1 MCKKASVPTKSG
13 RSGLYF
19 SYNFFNKLP
28 EVPLK
33 ASLVF
38 LFSLM
43 CSAASYGAE
52 TDQFTRRE
60 EPLEDIAGL
69 VNTKANEA
77 IKTSL
82 EKLNNAQS
90 GCQEEVLYKELR
102 KHFANH
108 TKGLLVIDILENDAF
123 AKKNI
128 ELNESVFNQWRP
140 WDGIGLGLF
149 LKYKSDVVMSPVLN
163 IGGSFIGT
171 DKLEH
176 MFGQGFH
183 YFKDNYLKDKT
194 VADSVRAGTFREKYI
209 LGGTR
214 IGNGIFSYGDLS
226 ANFNGMRFWNHMLQ
240 LRDDVLGE
248 EHNIGP
254 YIACEKEQWV
264 QVKKLDF
271 TYYIDD
277 SMDEAI
283 NCSKFA
289 TKASARK
296 YLRSVKA
303 SGHNCPVDPA
313 KRDELIVK
321 YKHMAK
327 WIINKG
333 GVEVVRYKKEFKN
346 LN

>member
-1 MCKKASVPTKSG
+1 VKT
-13 RSGLYF
+13 
-19 SYNFFNKLP
+19 
-28 EVPLK
+28 
-33 ASLVF
+33 SL
-38 LFSLM
+38 LLLISLM
-43 CSAASYGAE
+43 SSTISFGAE

-60 EPLEDIAGL
+60 EPLADSAEMI
-69 VNTKANEA
+69 NTKANEA

-82 EKLNNAQS
+82 KNLNKEQK
-90 GCQEEVLYKELR
+90 GCLETDLYKELR

-108 TKGLLVIDILENDAF
+108 TKGLLVIDILKNESIP
-123 AKKNI
+123 KRNI
-128 ELNESVFNQWRP
+128 ELNESVFSQWKP
-140 WDGIGLGLF
+140 WDGIGLGLI

-163 IGGSFIGT
+163 IGGSLIGT

-183 YFKDNYLKDKT
+183 YFKDYYQKDKT
-194 VADSVRAGTFREKYI
+194 IADSVRAGAFREKYV

-240 LRDDVLGE
+240 LNPDVLGE

-254 YIACEKEQWV
+254 YIACEKGQWV
-264 QVKKLDF
+264 QVKKMDF

-277 SMDEAI
+277 SMDEAT

-289 TKASARK
+289 TKAAAKK
-296 YLRSVKA
+296 YLLSVKA
-303 SGHNCPVDPA
+303 SGHSCPMDPA
-313 KRDELIVK
+313 KRDELVAK

-327 WIINKG
+327 WIINKRG
-333 GVEVVRYKKEFKN
+333 IEVVRYKKDFKN

>member
-1 MCKKASVPTKSG
+1 MKSLY
-13 RSGLYF
+13 SELYF
-19 SYNFFNKLP
+19 TYIKALTFPLRTPVKISLFFL
-28 EVPLK
+28 LSLITST
-33 ASLVF
+33 ASF
-38 LFSLM
+38 
-43 CSAASYGAE
+43 GAE

-60 EPLEDIAGL
+60 EPLEDVAGIIT
-69 VNTKANEA
+69 TKANLA

-82 EKLNNAQS
+82 KNLNSEQK
-90 GCQEEVLYKELR
+90 GCQEKDLYKELR

-108 TKGLLVIDILENDAF
+108 IKGLLVIDILENDSI
-123 AKKNI
+123 AKRNI
-128 ELNESVFNQWRP
+128 ELNESVFSQWKP

-163 IGGSFIGT
+163 IGGSLVGT

-183 YFKDNYLKDKT
+183 YFKDYYQKDKT
-194 VADSVRAGTFREKYI
+194 VFASIRAGTFREKYV

-214 IGNGIFSYGDLS
+214 LGNGIFSYGDLS

-240 LRDDVLGE
+240 KEPDILGE

-254 YIACEKEQWV
+254 YIACEKNQWV
-264 QVKKLDF
+264 QVKQMDF
-271 TYYIDD
+271 DYYIDD
-277 SMDEAI
+277 SMDESI

-289 TKASARK
+289 TKATARK

-303 SGHNCPVDPA
+303 SGHSCPVDPV
-313 KRDELIVK
+313 KRDEMIEK
-321 YKHMAK
+321 YKHMSK